1 MTEPSTPLM
10 RQYAAI
16 KKQHPNALVFFRLGD
31 FYELFFE
38 DAVVAAKELQI
49 TLTSRNKEKDQAI
62 PMCGVPYHAAEG
74 YLSKLLRK
82 GFKVAI
88 CEQMEDP
95 RLAKKLVR
103 REVTRV
109 LTPGTA
115 IDSSVGAEDNN
126 FLAALARATS
136 PGSGGAVGL
145 AALDLSTGEFRATE
159 FRGPDAERR
168 ILEELQ
174 QLRPREVL
182 YPRGLPLF
190 DRAPLN
196 NASAGAPA
204 EVPLHEGA
212 SESGSVAASPAA
224 EQTSTP
230 SALPRTGDLGRL
242 ADSSRANA
250 ERVRFTETPLDD
262 WVFSPDYAIPL
273 VENQFGVLSLEGFGL
288 EGKPAAAT
296 AAGAI
301 LHYVRSTQ
309 KGTLQHVDR
318 IGFYDRQEYLVLDA
332 VTVRNLELVE
342 PLFANT
348 GTEVT
353 LFRALDATLT
363 PMGKRL
369 LRSWML
375 RPSINVVEIGH
386 RLDAVEAGVK
396 DFIARE
402 ELRRALEGV
411 LDVERLLSR
420 VTLETANPRDVLALC
435 ASLNRIPLVRAA
447 LGRLNVTLSG
457 EKGVNETGLSSARF
471 TELHSLLDEL
481 ADLRERIEKTIV
493 PEPPLTL
500 ADGGVIQPGLDAE
513 LDELRNLSRNSK
525 QYIAQIEER
534 ERKRTG
540 IGSLKVKFNSVF
552 GYYIEI
558 SKANLHHAPP
568 DYERKQTLVNAE
580 RFTTPELKEYEAKV
594 LDAQEKIVEIER
606 RLFAELRTA
615 IAAEAKRIRQTSLA
629 VAEVD
634 VLASLAYIAQ
644 NRGYCRPQFA
654 VSEPTTA
661 GPSSTRS
668 PSAADANAL
677 EIIDGR
683 HPVLEQLDISG
694 VSDRFVPNDLY
705 LNATTHGILLITG
718 PNMGGKSTYL
728 RQTALIVLMAQMGSF
743 VPARSARLPVTD
755 RIFTRIG
762 ASDNLAR
769 GRSTFMVEMTE
780 TAAIL
785 NTATARSLILLDE
798 IGRGTSTYDGLAI
811 AWAVIEYIH
820 STSRAKTLFA
830 THYHELTEL
839 DRLPGVKNFHVS
851 VKETGGGIVF
861 LRKVE
866 PGAAD
871 RSYGIEVAKLA
882 GLPPEVI
889 RRAREVLHEHE
900 NAEHQATEHLAPG
913 TRDAEPQMQLTMFT
927 PLSQKI
933 VDRLKEADL
942 NNLTPLDALNL
953 LNELK
958 KQV

>member
-16 KKQHPNALVFFRLGD
+16 KKQHPNALLFFRLGD

-38 DAVVAAKELQI
+38 DAVVAARELQI
-49 TLTSRNKEKDQAI
+49 TLTSRNKEKDHAI
-62 PMCGVPYHAAEG
+62 PMCGVPYHAAEN

-88 CEQMEDP
+88 CEQMEEP
-95 RLAKKLVR
+95 SAAKKLVR

-115 IDSSVGAEDNN
+115 IDSSVGSEENN
-126 FLAALARATS
+126 FLAALARAS
-136 PGSGGAVGL
+136 GAVGL

-168 ILEELQ
+168 VVEELQ

-182 YPRGLPLF
+182 YPSGLPLF
-190 DRAPLN
+190 DQAPLN
-196 NASAGAPA
+196 SVDAMPDPTIKPDAA
-204 EVPLHEGA
+204 ENK
-212 SESGSVAASPAA
+212 PAA
-224 EQTSTP
+224 PTSLQQP
-230 SALPRTGDLGRL
+230 GE
-242 ADSSRANA
+242 RA
-250 ERVRFTETPLDD
+250 RFTETPLED
-262 WVFSPDYAIPL
+262 WVFAPDYAVPL
-273 VENQFGVLSLEGFGL
+273 LENKLGVLSLEGFGL
-288 EGKPAAAT
+288 QGRPAAAT

-309 KGTLQHVDR
+309 RGTLEHVDR

-348 GTEVT
+348 GNEVT

-375 RPSINVVEIGH
+375 RPSIHMEEINR

-396 DFIARE
+396 EFVARE

-411 LDVERLLSR
+411 LDIERLLSR

-435 ASLNRIPLVRAA
+435 SSLNRIPRIKAA
-447 LGRLNVTLSG
+447 LAKLAATRL
-457 EKGVNETGLSSARF
+457 A
-471 TELHSLLDEL
+471 ELNSLLDEM
-481 ADLRERIEKTIV
+481 AGLRERIEKTMIA
-493 PEPPLTL
+493 EPPLTL
-500 ADGGVIQPGLDAE
+500 ADGGVIQPDVDKE
-513 LDELRNLSRNSK
+513 LDDLRNLSRNSK
-525 QYIAQIEER
+525 QYIAQIEDR

-540 IGSLKVKFNSVF
+540 INSLKVKFNSVF

-558 SKANLHHAPP
+558 SKANLHHAPA

-606 RLFAELRTA
+606 RLFTELRTA
-615 IAAEAKRIRQTSLA
+615 IAAEARRIRQTSLA
-629 VAEVD
+629 LAEVD
-634 VLASLAYIAQ
+634 VLAALAFIAQ
-644 NRGYCRPQFA
+644 NRAYCRPQFA
-654 VSEPTTA
+654 
-661 GPSSTRS
+661 
-668 PSAADANAL
+668 ADSNEL
-677 EIIDGR
+677 EIVEGR
-683 HPVLEQLDISG
+683 HPVLEQLELTGSN
-694 VSDRFVPNDLY
+694 DRFVPNDLY
-705 LNATTHGILLITG
+705 LNSTSHGILLITG

-728 RQTALIVLMAQMGSF
+728 RQTALTVLMAQMGGF
-743 VPARSARLPVTD
+743 VPARSARLPVVD

-785 NTATARSLILLDE
+785 NTATPHSLVLLDE
-798 IGRGTSTYDGLAI
+798 IGRGTATYDGLAI

-851 VKETGGGIVF
+851 VKETAGGIVF

-866 PGAAD
+866 AGPAD
-871 RSYGIEVAKLA
+871 RSYGIEVGKLA
-882 GLPPEVI
+882 GLPPEVVV
-889 RRAREVLHEHE
+889 RAREVLHEHE
-900 NAEHQATEHLAPG
+900 SAEQQTTAHLSPGAP
-913 TRDAEPQMQLTMFT
+913 AIEPQMQLTMFT
-927 PLSQKI
+927 PLSQRI

-942 NNLTPLDALNL
+942 NHLTPMEAMNL
-953 LNELK
+953 LWELK
-958 KQV
+958 KQL